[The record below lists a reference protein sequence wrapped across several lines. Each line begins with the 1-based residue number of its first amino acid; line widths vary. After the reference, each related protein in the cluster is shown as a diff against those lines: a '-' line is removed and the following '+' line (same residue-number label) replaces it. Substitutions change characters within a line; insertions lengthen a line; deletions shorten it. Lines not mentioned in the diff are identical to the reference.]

1 MNAPLIPPEKE
12 AQVLAN
18 ALPYMRKHK
27 GASFVIKI
35 GGSIMGNKQLIGTFA
50 KDIVLLKHIGIK
62 PFVVHG
68 GGPQIEVMLKKLKI
82 KSEFVNGLRITDK
95 ETVDIV
101 EMVLAGSINKEIV
114 SLIHQAG
121 GRVIGLSGKDAK
133 LIQAQK
139 KSHKR
144 TDAESHIENVLDLG
158 LVGEPHT
165 IDADILHVLGQSDII
180 PVIAPIGLGADG
192 QTYNINADTAAGAL
206 AAALGAQRLIL
217 MTDVEGVKD
226 KTGKVI
232 SELDAK
238 QAQRL
243 IKDKIISGGM
253 IPKVETC
260 LNALDNGTHAAVIVD
275 GRKPHALLLEIF
287 TQHGAGTLITKTP

>member
-1 MNAPLIPPEKE
+1 MTVTPISPEKE

-27 GASFVIKI
+27 GANFVIKI
-35 GGSIMGNKQLIGTFA
+35 GGSTMGNKQLIETFA

-62 PFVVHG
+62 PFVIHG
-68 GGPQIEVMLKKLKI
+68 GGPQIEAMLKKLKI
-82 KSEFVNGLRITDK
+82 KSEFINGLRITDQ

-101 EMVLAGSINKEIV
+101 EMVLAGNINKEIV
-114 SLIHQAG
+114 AMIHQAG
-121 GRVIGLSGKDAK
+121 GRVIGLSGKDAQ

-139 KSHKR
+139 KAHTRSE
-144 TDAESHIENVLDLG
+144 TDSHIENVLDLG
-158 LVGEPHT
+158 LVGEPKA

-192 QTYNINADTAAGAL
+192 QTYNINADTAAGAIASSL
-206 AAALGAQRLIL
+206 KAQRLIL

-226 KTGKVI
+226 KDGHVL
-232 SELDAK
+232 SELNAADAH
-238 QAQRL
+238 RL
-243 IKDKIISGGM
+243 IKQKVISGGM

-260 LNALDNGTHAAVIVD
+260 LKALDNGAHAAVIVD

-287 TQHGAGTLITKTP
+287 TQHGAGTLIKKKT